1 MIRRTRNSQII
12 APLSLRMNRTGDD
25 VKLSG
30 ETDEDD
36 LDLDYGWRGFQMLI
50 TFRSSQATV
59 LLPTPSRAQSLAQSH

>member
-1 MIRRTRNSQII
+1 
-12 APLSLRMNRTGDD
+12 MNRAGDD

-50 TFRSSQATV
+50 TFRSSQATL